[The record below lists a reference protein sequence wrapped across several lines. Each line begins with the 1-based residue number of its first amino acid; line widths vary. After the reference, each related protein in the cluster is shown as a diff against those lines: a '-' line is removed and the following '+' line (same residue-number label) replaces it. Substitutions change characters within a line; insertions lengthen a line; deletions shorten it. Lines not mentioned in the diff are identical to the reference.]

1 MCINNYDIKS
11 FAIETKN
18 KRSKNS
24 ILNGIYRQ
32 TNRDLKVSENY
43 FNDFFC
49 KNKQKKKVK
58 KIILA
63 GGVNINVLDSSVFSQ
78 YDSNNK

>member
-11 FAIETKN
+11 LAIETKN

-43 FNDFFC
+43 LNDFFC
-49 KNKQKKKVK
+49 KNKQKKKDKKK
-58 KIILA
+58 KILV
-63 GGVNINVLDSSVFSQ
+63 GGVDINVLDSSVFSQ
-78 YDSNNK
+78 YDSNK